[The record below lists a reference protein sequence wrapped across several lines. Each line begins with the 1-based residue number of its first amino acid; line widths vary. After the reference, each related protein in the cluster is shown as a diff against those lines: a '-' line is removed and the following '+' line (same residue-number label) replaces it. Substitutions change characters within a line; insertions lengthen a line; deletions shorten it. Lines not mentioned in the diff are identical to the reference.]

1 MHGIDGSADQ
11 YEPTAPTSAGPAL
24 NPTGI
29 VRDKYVGQG
38 PRTLRMAGLTTLV
51 EKIRLTLAARRFAKR
66 LGPRLRHDY
75 GGGGEYSVGQIRTAM
90 QRCRLPL
97 RHITLAY
104 AAFMSEETF
113 RTVADPSDWPA
124 YAALRALYFDW
135 VPVRSFSQPDPPEAP
150 HIRADGSWS

>member
-1 MHGIDGSADQ
+1 
-11 YEPTAPTSAGPAL
+11 
-24 NPTGI
+24 
-29 VRDKYVGQG
+29 
-38 PRTLRMAGLTTLV
+38 MAGLMTLI
-51 EKIRLTLAARRFAKR
+51 EKIRLTLAARRYAKR

-97 RHITLAY
+97 RHIKLAY
-104 AAFMSEETF
+104 AAFMTEEAF
-113 RTVADPSDWPA
+113 RTVADANDWPA
-124 YAALRALYFDW
+124 YAALRALYFDR